1 MGLQNIL
8 NIEPGSI
15 IWTIVSFLIVV
26 WLVGK
31 FGWKPLLKG
40 LKSREESIRHDLDT
54 AKSERE
60 KAAGLLKD
68 YEQAIAG
75 ARKESAEIIQQA
87 QDESAKLRDKAEAE
101 TKEMTLKMIEK
112 ARKDI
117 ERESEAAKA
126 DLNRHVAELTA
137 RATSRLLGRTID
149 AKDHARLIEDALR
162 ENA

>member
-15 IWTIVSFLIVV
+15 LWTIISFLIVV

-40 LKSREESIRHDLDT
+40 LKSREDSIRHDLDS

-60 KAAGLLKD
+60 KAAGLLAD

-75 ARKESAEIIQQA
+75 ARKEAADIIHSAQE
-87 QDESAKLRDKAEAE
+87 ESNRLRDQSASE
-101 TKEMTLKMIEK
+101 TKDITLKMIEK
-112 ARKDI
+112 ARVEI
-117 ERESEAAKA
+117 SRESDAAKA
-126 DLNRHVAELTA
+126 DLSKHVAELTA

-149 AKDHARLIEDALR
+149 AKDHARLIDEALKEDA
-162 ENA
+162 